1 VAAWAA
7 GGAHR
12 APGSGPDL
20 PASCPRFGGSAM
32 CTGRVRPRRRRSSFN
47 VPGFPAQGP
56 CTCTHASARAASC
69 VARSE
74 RVRSAM
80 TPDVTIV
87 VLTYW
92 ARWHPPGPDL
102 QACRPSAV
110 VACGPCTFGM
120 AAVSGFTR
128 GRGSSLLS
136 LRRIGP
142 TCTSVPSRPMGVGLT
157 RFQSTLSSS
166 ALRGSSLL
174 SLRRIS
180 PMCTSVPSRPLG
192 VGLTRFQ
199 STLSPSA
206 SNTSPEL
213 VDAATT
219 LSSSPTIN
227 AAAEVSKWSSELVNV
242 TY

>member
-1 VAAWAA
+1 M
-7 GGAHR
+7 HR
-12 APGSGPDL
+12 
-20 PASCPRFGGSAM
+20 
-32 CTGRVRPRRRRSSFN
+32 TRPRRRRSSLQ
-47 VPGFPAQGP
+47 VPSFPAQGP

-80 TPDVTIV
+80 PPDVTIV

-157 RFQSTLSSS
+157 RFQSTLS
-166 ALRGSSLL
+166 
-174 SLRRIS
+174 
-180 PMCTSVPSRPLG
+180 
-192 VGLTRFQ
+192 
-199 STLSPSA
+199 PSA

-227 AAAEVSKWSSELVNV
+227 VAAEVSKWSSELVNV

>member
-1 VAAWAA
+1 
-7 GGAHR
+7 
-12 APGSGPDL
+12 
-20 PASCPRFGGSAM
+20 
-32 CTGRVRPRRRRSSFN
+32 
-47 VPGFPAQGP
+47 
-56 CTCTHASARAASC
+56 
-69 VARSE
+69 
-74 RVRSAM
+74 
-80 TPDVTIV
+80 
-87 VLTYW
+87 
-92 ARWHPPGPDL
+92 
-102 QACRPSAV
+102 
-110 VACGPCTFGM
+110 M

-142 TCTSVPSRPMGVGLT
+142 TCTSLPSRPMGVGLT
-157 RFQSTLSSS
+157 RFQSTLSPS

-174 SLRRIS
+174 SRRRIS

-213 VDAATT
+213 VDAVPELVDAATT

-227 AAAEVSKWSSELVNV
+227 AAAEVSKWSSELIDV

>member
-1 VAAWAA
+1 
-7 GGAHR
+7 
-12 APGSGPDL
+12 
-20 PASCPRFGGSAM
+20 
-32 CTGRVRPRRRRSSFN
+32 
-47 VPGFPAQGP
+47 
-56 CTCTHASARAASC
+56 
-69 VARSE
+69 
-74 RVRSAM
+74 
-80 TPDVTIV
+80 
-87 VLTYW
+87 
-92 ARWHPPGPDL
+92 
-102 QACRPSAV
+102 
-110 VACGPCTFGM
+110 M

-199 STLSPSA
+199 STLSTSA